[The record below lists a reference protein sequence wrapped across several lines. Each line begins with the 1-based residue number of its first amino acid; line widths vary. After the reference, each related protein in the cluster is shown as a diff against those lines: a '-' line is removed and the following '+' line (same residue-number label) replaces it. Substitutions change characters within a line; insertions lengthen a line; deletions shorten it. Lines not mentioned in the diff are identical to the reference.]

1 MVGYQLDWGQY
12 ADVDTGTGERTGRR
26 ENVVYLLPGGLLST
40 EEMFEG
46 RDMAPHIEFR
56 NGMQTS

>member
-1 MVGYQLDWGQY
+1 VVGYQLDWGQY
-12 ADVDTGTGERTGRR
+12 ADADTGTSERTGRR

-46 RDMAPHIEFR
+46 RDMAPHIEFG
-56 NGMQTS
+56 NDMQTS